1 ARSVAVGGAGGGAVL
16 RRATKARVRLGDAA
30 AGRAGRRAGADDSM
44 VTAGNGV
51 CAVATA
57 VPAIRSASRTAA
69 PINQPAWHGWLAWR
83 EPREP
88 LEMSIVKIP
97 ATFGTEAGKWALYQ
111 AVAPM
116 NTERDLESL

>member
-1 ARSVAVGGAGGGAVL
+1 
-16 RRATKARVRLGDAA
+16 
-30 AGRAGRRAGADDSM
+30 M

-57 VPAIRSASRTAA
+57 VPAIRSPSRTAA
-69 PINQPAWHGWLAWR
+69 PISQLAWHGCQAGPEL
-83 EPREP
+83 REP

-116 NTERDLESL
+116 NTERDLELL